1 MQTRS
6 NDIHRHLS
14 SLSGLWKVL
23 SENDFSHRALISV
36 LYSFIESCDK
46 VKKNSIQC
54 IVYCVA
60 YGSFW
65 VTLYYQLGDAL
76 DREVKRYYLWFIFV
90 WLQRLLSQTVH
101 IRGQV
106 PMSVSLKFK
115 PVWVTGTKFWSLP
128 LHLPSF
134 LKKIAYV
141 LNMKLLVPGT
151 SVAGT
156 LTDWQNLA

>member
-6 NDIHRHLS
+6 NDIHRHSS

-23 SENDFSHRALISV
+23 SENDFSHRTLISV

-60 YGSFW
+60 YSSFW
-65 VTLYYQLGDAL
+65 VTLLPIRGHIGQGS
-76 DREVKRYYLWFIFV
+76 KRYLWFIFV